1 MCARGGS
8 HWLPPLF
15 RLSTPQLVRINGMPR
30 TIKKYANRR
39 LYDTTASRHVTLQD
53 ILKLVA
59 SGEEITVVDDTSG
72 DDITRNILL
81 QILAEQEQGG
91 RPILSTEMLMQ
102 IIRFYG
108 NPMQG
113 LMTQFLDQSIASFT
127 QQQQQWQKQI
137 QDAVSQTPMGVMQSM
152 ADRNIE
158 AWSDFQKRMLDAMI
172 GGTGKKQD

>member
-1 MCARGGS
+1 
-8 HWLPPLF
+8 
-15 RLSTPQLVRINGMPR
+15 MPR

-39 LYDTTASRHVTLQD
+39 LYDTTASQHVTLQD
-53 ILKLVA
+53 IRELVA
-59 SGEEITVVDDTSG
+59 GGEDVKVVDDTSG
-72 DDITRNILL
+72 EDITRNVLL

-91 RPILSTEMLMQ
+91 RPILSTDMLMQ

-127 QQQQQWQKQI
+127 QQQQKMQQQF
-137 QDAVSQTPMGVMQSM
+137 QEAMTRTPLGVMQAM

-158 AWSDFQKRMLDAMI
+158 AWSDFQQQMLDAMM
-172 GGTGKKQD
+172 GGPTKKQD